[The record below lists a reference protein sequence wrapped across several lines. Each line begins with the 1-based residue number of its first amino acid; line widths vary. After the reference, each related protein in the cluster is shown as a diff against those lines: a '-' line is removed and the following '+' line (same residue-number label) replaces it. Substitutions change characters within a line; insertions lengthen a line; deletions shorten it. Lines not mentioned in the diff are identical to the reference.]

1 MSSIIQFIDLL
12 HFLNICFVSWGLL
25 QLSAHRLH
33 LIEQI
38 NNVIL
43 CGKCGLNHHH
53 REVKRRCACKK
64 VVEDSEP
71 QHEPY
76 SDDDNKEGD
85 NEDKDSNGI
94 DDEIVRIAV

>member
-43 CGKCGLNHHH
+43 CGKCGHHH
-53 REVKRRCACKK
+53 HHFFSKERCACKK
-64 VVEDSEP
+64 VDEHYEEEENV
-71 QHEPY
+71 
-76 SDDDNKEGD
+76 DDFNKEGD
-85 NEDKDSNGI
+85 NENEDSNGS
-94 DDEIVRIAV
+94 DDEIVRVAV